1 MRHSC
6 KFALIVHWNAK
17 IQAPSCKFHIKIQAS
32 VSRFSA
38 KFQDS
43 HQDAK
48 GRHSALRKLTVLL
61 GMVAAFALCA
71 ELESRACAV
80 ASELLETQNP

>member
-1 MRHSC
+1 M
-6 KFALIVHWNAK
+6 
-17 IQAPSCKFHIKIQAS
+17 
-32 VSRFSA
+32 SRFSA

-43 HQDAK
+43 YQDAK

-71 ELESRACAV
+71 ELESRAFAV
-80 ASELLETQNP
+80 ASERALSSVSHYGVGSLRSARQ

>member
-1 MRHSC
+1 M
-6 KFALIVHWNAK
+6 
-17 IQAPSCKFHIKIQAS
+17 S

-43 HQDAK
+43 YQDAK

-61 GMVAAFALCA
+61 GMVAAFAPCA
-71 ELESRACAV
+71 ELESRAFVV
-80 ASELLETQNP
+80 ASERALSSVSQAWGRCAVPCSSSTAVSGA